1 MHISHIVL
9 KSKLTLLTLSLNPT
23 ENAMEVA
30 VQLADI
36 SNNGLS
42 KEELTQVVSKVME
55 LVNIAKINATLAST
69 VVTIISNVMV
79 SSKDAQ
85 KDASE
90 TYV

>member
-1 MHISHIVL
+1 
-9 KSKLTLLTLSLNPT
+9 
-23 ENAMEVA
+23 MEVA

-36 SNNGLS
+36 TNNELS
-42 KEELTQVVSKVME
+42 KEEVAQIVSKLKE

-79 SSKDAQ
+79 SSDDAQ

-90 TYV
+90 TYVFLHTL